1 MFEQLTLKKYTEI
14 LASNA
19 PTPGGGSALAVVAS
33 IACSLVEMS
42 INVTNTKTPAEQWQ
56 SHANFF
62 AKARQKFL
70 RLSDEDAQAFRHI
83 LDCMHMPK
91 DTQDQQL
98 ARQRELQKAYHRAA
112 LVPLDVMNACI
123 NALMRARLILKEVYA
138 YVASDCVIGID
149 LLRQAA
155 ENSAEN
161 VYANTCLI
169 KDEQLR
175 NSLEN
180 QAKQA
185 LSQVKAQ

>member
-56 SHANFF
+56 SHGSFL

-83 LDCMHMPK
+83 LDCMHMRRTPRPTACK
-91 DTQDQQL
+91 
-98 ARQRELQKAYHRAA
+98 AKRMQKAYHRARWC
-112 LVPLDVMNACI
+112 PL
-123 NALMRARLILKEVYA
+123 
-138 YVASDCVIGID
+138 
-149 LLRQAA
+149 
-155 ENSAEN
+155 
-161 VYANTCLI
+161 T
-169 KDEQLR
+169 
-175 NSLEN
+175 
-180 QAKQA
+180 
-185 LSQVKAQ
+185 